1 MLAVVWFVL
10 RPAFRALTT
19 PKVLVKQD
27 PQQAEITQMLDAD
40 EPGAPPALTQE
51 RIAKRRDF
59 EAKVQVAR
67 DAVTTDSKRVA
78 SVVRD
83 LVNADE

>member
-1 MLAVVWFVL
+1 MP
-10 RPAFRALTT
+10 RP
-19 PKVLVKQD
+19 P
-27 PQQAEITQMLDAD
+27 
-40 EPGAPPALTQE
+40 PGKTDQPVTPALTQE
-51 RIAKRRDF
+51 RVAKRRDF

>member
-19 PKVLVKQD
+19 PKVLVKHE
-27 PQQAEITQMLDAD
+27 PQQAEVTEMLDHD
-40 EPGAPPALTQE
+40 DQPVTPALTQE
-51 RIAKRRDF
+51 RVAKRRDF

>member
-1 MLAVVWFVL
+1 
-10 RPAFRALTT
+10 
-19 PKVLVKQD
+19 
-27 PQQAEITQMLDAD
+27 MLDHD
-40 EPGAPPALTQE
+40 DQPVTPALTQE
-51 RIAKRRDF
+51 RVAKRRDF